1 MVITYSY
8 FDYIVVHNSR
18 WCDFW
23 PMVHRLCDIW
33 FFDTMKSY
41 DVGFIGLLHVVFGI
55 AWCCNLQILRGC
67 MICVQC
73 LCWFKSI
80 FRYWWILF
88 FLKNRWVSGHMRWG
102 IAFRPRWKSPP
113 FGMFQ
118 YFQMH
123 ILVSKILNL
132 DHRSFNP
139 PANIFACCSMAIH
152 AGIPWPSPPPL
163 MSGFGFDETQQV
175 SQVQAPWFYTD
186 FSVPVTCLLFKRG
199 S

>member
-55 AWCCNLQILRGC
+55 AWCCNLQILRRC

-73 LCWFKSI
+73 LCWFKSV
-80 FRYWWILF
+80 FRFRWILF

-113 FGMFQ
+113 FGMF
-118 YFQMH
+118 H
-123 ILVSKILNL
+123 PSSSLNHL
-132 DHRSFNP
+132 SWWDSFCDPHSRTSWNLHSS
-139 PANIFACCSMAIH
+139 I
-152 AGIPWPSPPPL
+152 
-163 MSGFGFDETQQV
+163 D
-175 SQVQAPWFYTD
+175 
-186 FSVPVTCLLFKRG
+186 
-199 S
+199 